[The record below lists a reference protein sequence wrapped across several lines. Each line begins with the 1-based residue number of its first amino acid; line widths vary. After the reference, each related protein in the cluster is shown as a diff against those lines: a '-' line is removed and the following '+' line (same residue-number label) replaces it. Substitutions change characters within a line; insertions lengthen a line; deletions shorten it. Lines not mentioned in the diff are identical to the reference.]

1 MALQGPVK
9 VRASFRPPISGS
21 TEMADSD
28 RNELVTLTVR
38 VRPRGPREDLMRTVK
53 TLASQSPRHRQ
64 YLSREEHA
72 ALHGADPADLDAVKK
87 FASKHGLTVTD
98 SSIARRTVH
107 LLGTVDAVQQALG
120 VKLKTYRHKD
130 VTYRGHAEQATVPA
144 ELGPVVEAIVGFD
157 TRPHARP
164 HFRIAQANGR
174 GAMAAHAA
182 SSSFNPNDL
191 ATIYDFPAG
200 DGTGQVIG
208 IIELHEP
215 NGSGF
220 RMQELQ
226 KYFSG
231 LGLPTPEIV
240 TMSVDGG
247 RNQPG
252 TDPSD
257 PQNADGE
264 VMLDIEVVGAIAPKA
279 KLIVYFAPNTG
290 QGFMDV
296 INHAVHDSAHNPT
309 VISMSWGGAEDPN
322 DPTTDQINQIL
333 QDAASLGVT
342 FCVASGDSG
351 SRDDPSNDPDHASV
365 DFPSSSPFSLACGGT
380 NLHVSGTRITQEVVW
395 QDHSGGGVSRH
406 FDLPSYQ
413 ENANVPKAVNPDGPV
428 RRGVPDVA
436 GDGDPASGYNILVDG
451 QSLVF
456 GGTSAVAPLW
466 SGLIARINQNLGH
479 SVGFVNQILYQ
490 NPQAFNDIDSGSN
503 IDYDASA
510 GWDPCTG
517 LGSPKGK
524 DVQMALAGA
533 GGGDQGVAHAGGGS

>member
-21 TEMADSD
+21 TDVGESE
-28 RNELVTLTVR
+28 RNELVSLTVR

-64 YLSREEHA
+64 YLSREKHA
-72 ALHGADPADLDAVKK
+72 ELHGADPADLEEVKK
-87 FASKHGLTVTD
+87 FASKHGLAVTD
-98 SSIARRTVH
+98 SSVARRTVH
-107 LLGTVDAVQQALG
+107 LLGTVEAVQQAFG
-120 VKLKTYRHKD
+120 VNLRSYRHKD
-130 VTYRGHAEQATVPA
+130 LTYRGHAEEASVPA

-164 HFRIAQANGR
+164 HFRIAQAK
-174 GAMAAHAA
+174 GAAAVAPHAA
-182 SSSFNPNDL
+182 PTSFNPNDL
-191 ATIYDFPAG
+191 ATIYDFPDG

-208 IIELHEP
+208 IIELHFP
-215 NGSGF
+215 HGSGF

-226 KYFSG
+226 KYFNG

-240 TMSVDGG
+240 TVSVDGG
-247 RNQPG
+247 HNQPG

-257 PQNADGE
+257 PGCADGE

-279 KLIVYFAPNTG
+279 KLVVCFAPNTG
-290 QGFMDV
+290 QGFLDV
-296 INHAVHDSAHNPT
+296 INKAVHDSDHKPT
-309 VISMSWGGAEDPN
+309 VISLSYGAAEDPT

-333 QDAASLGVT
+333 QDAAALGVS

-351 SRDDPSNDPDHASV
+351 SRDDPNNPNRASV
-365 DFPSSSPFSLACGGT
+365 DVPSSSPFSLACGGT
-380 NLHVSGTRITQEVVW
+380 TITVSGTTIDQEVVW
-395 QDHSGGGVSRH
+395 EDHSGGGVSRH

-413 ENANVPKAVNPDGPV
+413 ENANVPMAANPAGPV

-436 GDGDPASGYNILVDG
+436 GDGDPATGYNILVDG
-451 QSLVF
+451 QSLIF

-479 SVGFVNQILYQ
+479 AVGFINQLIYQ
-490 NPQAFNDIDSGSN
+490 KPEPVNDIISGSN

-524 DVQMALAGA
+524 DVQKALT
-533 GGGDQGVAHAGGGS
+533 